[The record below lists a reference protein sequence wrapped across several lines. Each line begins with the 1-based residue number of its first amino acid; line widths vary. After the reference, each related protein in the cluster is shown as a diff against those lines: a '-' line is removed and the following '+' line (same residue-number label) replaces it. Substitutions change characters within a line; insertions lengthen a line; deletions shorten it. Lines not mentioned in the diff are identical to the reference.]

1 MRALVRHAL
10 PPDTESAPLGSGE
23 TEPVP
28 MGSDETESVPLGS
41 DEARPP
47 RGVGRDGKYALNHL
61 GELMFVAISSLSSGI
76 PNIDTRQ

>member
-1 MRALVRHAL
+1 
-10 PPDTESAPLGSGE
+10 
-23 TEPVP
+23 